1 MSRDICLRCPDTQ
14 QNADERT
21 RTSTWLPRHG
31 PEPCASTNS
40 ATSACRRASEDSAPL
55 TDEPGGYASL
65 FSGVRKAGL
74 SSRTRCERFAIL
86 DPIDFAPL
94 SSRGLGRRP
103 LMAETRVRIPVAVLT
118 TKALQLRGFCYVRDD
133 AHGRSA
139 LRVTHSERTS
149 GLRAPAISSSG
160 SMRSRPEYSSI
171 RCAYVESSTASE
183 CPACLATST
192 GWRPSARRREVKLW
206 RRS

>member
-1 MSRDICLRCPDTQ
+1 MRMRGLEPPPGCPDTDL
-14 QNADERT
+14 NRRRLPIPPHPRADEQAKIAHRKGMG
-21 RTSTWLPRHG
+21 G
-31 PEPCASTNS
+31 PARGSGF
-40 ATSACRRASEDSAPL
+40 RASHRLLD
-55 TDEPGGYASL
+55 
-65 FSGVRKAGL
+65 GVGL
-74 SSRTRCERFAIL
+74 VLGALLASSR
-86 DPIDFAPL
+86 IDRAPL

-103 LMAETRVRIPVAVLT
+103 LMAETRVRIPVAGLT
-118 TKALQLRGFCYVRDD
+118 TKALTLPGLCYVTDD

-192 GWRPSARRREVKLW
+192 GWRPSARRGEGKLW